1 MRRDR
6 NKNRKERNGIVR
18 KKDRKERKKGKQ
30 QEEQFGNICIHM
42 HWKEVTDAESLTS
55 GDEGKERELY
65 LAAVLPVDGSLLL
78 TMLIKLYSSTNKAK
92 GLNMEMS
99 DGGRMARI
107 VGYDLYFILD
117 CSPGLRESS
126 SRLRIK
132 AGARSKEMTTYE
144 TKDSVSSLIIW
155 YP

>member
-1 MRRDR
+1 MR
-6 NKNRKERNGIVR
+6 
-18 KKDRKERKKGKQ
+18 
-30 QEEQFGNICIHM
+30 
-42 HWKEVTDAESLTS
+42 
-55 GDEGKERELY
+55 GKERELC

-107 VGYDLYFILD
+107 VGCDLYFFFD
-117 CSPGLRESS
+117 CSPGHRGSS
-126 SRLRIK
+126 SSSLRIK
-132 AGARSKEMTTYE
+132 AAARSKEMVTYE
-144 TKDSVSSLIIW
+144 TKDSDSSLFVW